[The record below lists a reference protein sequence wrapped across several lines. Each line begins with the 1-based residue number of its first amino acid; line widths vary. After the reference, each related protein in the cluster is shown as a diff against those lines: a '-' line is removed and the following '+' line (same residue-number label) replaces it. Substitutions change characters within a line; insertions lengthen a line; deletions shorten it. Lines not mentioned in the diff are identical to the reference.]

1 MTDIKTYD
9 PLRRIEYPEGRFM
22 PAMLDIDDEAT
33 GKELKLIAKSHGFD
47 LRLKV
52 EEWDDEA
59 AEIAMSIDGTFH
71 ASLEAHCPPQV
82 DKDGYQLVGAWD
94 SEDGD
99 LVLAYVHPL
108 PVATPAAA

>member
-22 PAMLDIDDEAT
+22 PAMLDIDSEAT
-33 GKELKLIAKSHGFD
+33 GKELKLIAESHGFD

-52 EEWDDEA
+52 EEWDGEA
-59 AEIAMSIDGTFH
+59 GDIMERDGKFGD
-71 ASLEAHCPPQV
+71 ALEATAPEEIDQH
-82 DKDGYQLVGAWD
+82 GYQLVGAWD

-108 PVATPAAA
+108 PVATQAAA